1 MKCFGKMLLTALAG
15 WAALNVAMLL
25 TFRLIGFG
33 LDGHGILMNPQTQSA
48 KLIAVWS
55 ELQPLPRIVE
65 RPATIIAGL
74 FGFAFLHAVIYR
86 MLSPAWPSGVW
97 PRGLRLAGLL
107 FGVGFS
113 FWEFFTPFNLFG
125 EPWPLIGVE
134 LLFWATVALAE
145 GLAIA
150 AVAERAWPADK
161 FVARLSASE
170 QTGTS
175 VGCDRAESRCPVS
188 VSS

>member
-48 KLIAVWS
+48 KLIAVWG
-55 ELQPLPRIVE
+55 ELPPLPRIVAQ
-65 RPATIIAGL
+65 PASMIVGL
-74 FGFAFLHAVIYR
+74 YGFAFLHAVIYR
-86 MLSPAWPSGVW
+86 MLSPAWPPGAW
-97 PRGLRLAGLL
+97 PRGLRLSGLL
-107 FGVGFS
+107 FGVCYS
-113 FWEFFTPFNLFG
+113 FWEFFTQFNLFG
-125 EPWPLIGVE
+125 EPWPLIGIE
-134 LLFWATVALAE
+134 LLFWAVVALAE

-150 AVAERAWPADK
+150 VVAERLWSTDK
-161 FVARLSASE
+161 FVACLSSSE
-170 QTGTS
+170 QTGAS
-175 VGCDRAESRCPVS
+175 SGCHRAEERCPVS

>member
-1 MKCFGKMLLTALAG
+1 MKCFVKMLLTALAG
-15 WAALNVAMLL
+15 WAGLNVAMLL

-55 ELQPLPRIVE
+55 ELTPLPRIVAQ
-65 RPATIIAGL
+65 PASMIAGL

-86 MLSPAWPSGVW
+86 LVSPAWPAGVW

-107 FGVGFS
+107 FGVCYS
-113 FWEFFTPFNLFG
+113 FWEFFTPFNLFA
-125 EPWPLIGVE
+125 EPLPLIGVE
-134 LLFWATVALAE
+134 LLFWAAVALAE

-150 AVAERAWPADK
+150 AVAERMWPTDGP
-161 FVARLSASE
+161 VACVSVSNDRASNA
-170 QTGTS
+170 
-175 VGCDRAESRCPVS
+175 GCDRVKQGCPVS